1 MTQRSQSRLRD
12 LAIRCIEL
20 QQVDER
26 TVSAMARA
34 VAEGGFVTRA
44 EAEDLMRIERDVAE
58 TCEGWRDFFVVTLV
72 AHLVWECRPT
82 GRVAPADIVWLAGQ
96 LAQPRPG
103 AAAVLGEFMVELVRE
118 ATDSAEALIEL
129 AFAENRAPRS
139 AVCGREAVARAA

>member
-1 MTQRSQSRLRD
+1 MSPRSQSRLHAA
-12 LAIRCIEL
+12 AIRCIEL

-26 TVSAMARA
+26 AVSAMARA
-34 VAEGGFVTRA
+34 VSEGGFITRA

-58 TCEGWRDFFVVTLV
+58 TCEGWRDFFVVTMV
-72 AHLVWECRPT
+72 AHLVWECRPA

-96 LAQPRPG
+96 LGQPRPG

-118 ATDSAEALIEL
+118 ASDSAEALVEL

-139 AVCGREAVARAA
+139 VLCGREVIARAA